1 MHRGLRTGL
10 RQQRRTAPP
19 GWRMQRHGSSGDL
32 IFTIYS
38 SKTVEN
44 GVPYEQPLARLRE
57 YLEGEILLHA
67 KAEERTLYRAAVTQ
81 ARGSDLVR
89 VLTAEHYALACL
101 AGRLRLP
108 ADGPTAATIAEWI
121 TTLFAGHVA
130 KENDLLLPAL
140 TGSGT
145 DLAALLADMHHAHA
159 EARA

>member
-1 MHRGLRTGL
+1 ME
-10 RQQRRTAPP
+10 A
-19 GWRMQRHGSSGDL
+19 
-32 IFTIYS
+32 
-38 SKTVEN
+38 
-44 GVPYEQPLARLRE
+44 LARLRE

-101 AGRLRLP
+101 AGASAA

>member
-1 MHRGLRTGL
+1 MTVTYEGATEQAREILHHHAVLRRGLER
-10 RQQRRTAPP
+10 RRTVCDA
-19 GWRMQRHGSSGDL
+19 
-32 IFTIYS
+32 
-38 SKTVEN
+38 VEN